1 MQKEGCVRCERLTEI
16 GVEGRKPMKP
26 ILVGTESLL
35 GARNKMGLLW
45 MVSLERH
52 HRASKGAW
60 TSPGGSGKLTGS

>member
-35 GARNKMGLLW
+35 GARDKMGLLW
-45 MVSLERH
+45 M
-52 HRASKGAW
+52 
-60 TSPGGSGKLTGS
+60 SP